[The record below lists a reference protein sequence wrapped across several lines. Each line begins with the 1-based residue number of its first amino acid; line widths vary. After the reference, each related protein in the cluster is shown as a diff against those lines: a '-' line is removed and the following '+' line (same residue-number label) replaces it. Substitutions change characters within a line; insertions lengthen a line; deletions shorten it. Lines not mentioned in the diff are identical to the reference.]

1 MPNKPR
7 KIIFLCVL
15 LFLVLTVPTAF
26 GQDADT
32 IYIRNIGNLTTFNP
46 VIYNDGA
53 SIIAANYLW
62 PPLFETDSFTG
73 EPIPGLTS
81 WTISEDNLT
90 YTFTIRDD
98 ANWSDGTPI
107 TSQDIKFVIEATGN
121 PQIPSPHVAS
131 AQEIE
136 SVTIIDDKNFEIK
149 LKSPNCVVWGV
160 FADFRALP
168 SHRFAA
174 DFSDFLTNE
183 INTEPD
189 ISGGPYILAERVPG
203 EFERYEANPN
213 YFGGAPAIPN
223 LVNRVIEDTAVLAQA
238 IVAGEIDYAS
248 MRGDEF
254 EQLPAIDHL
263 NYAAF
268 PQHNVSF
275 LALNWADPANPQPAY
290 DENGNVVE
298 QTPHPIFSDVNV
310 RRAIAMAWNKADILE
325 TLGGDQGGTLV
336 VGSVIP
342 TLSWAF
348 NSDLEPYTFDPE
360 AAAQLLDESGWVV
373 NESTGIRE
381 KDGVP
386 MSFTIYYSDLLAYF
400 ETIALVSQDY
410 FSQLGMDAKIEKL
423 EWATYLNDVFLAQK
437 YDIAV
442 LSNTGAS
449 PPDPDNLAYGLGF
462 SELDVPNSG
471 NNTTSY
477 VNPEYDRLLE
487 EARVVPGCNQGQRA
501 ELYHQIQQIQKDEV
515 VYDFVL
521 SPNLIQMM
529 NKRIGDFNPGP
540 WWGLYGFTQHVHE
553 FTMAE

>member
-1 MPNKPR
+1 MQRTRPV
-7 KIIFLCVL
+7 ITVL
-15 LFLVLTVPTAF
+15 LLIVCLIGAPMVFS
-26 GQDADT
+26 QDADT

-46 VIYNDGA
+46 VLYNDGA
-53 SIIAANYLW
+53 SLIAGNYLW

-90 YTFTIRDD
+90 YSFTIRDD

-107 TSQDIKFVIEATGN
+107 TSADIKFVIEATGN
-121 PQIPSPHVAS
+121 PNLESPHIAS
-131 AQEIE
+131 AQEVE
-136 SVTIIDDKNFEIK
+136 SINIIDDKNFE
-149 LKSPNCVVWGV
+149 LVMKSPSCVVWSL

-174 DFSDFLTNE
+174 DFSDFTDNSL
-183 INTEPD
+183 NTEPD
-189 ISGGPYILAERVPG
+189 ISGGPYILEERVPG
-203 EFERYEANPN
+203 EFERYRANPDF
-213 YFGGAPAIPN
+213 YGGAPAIPY
-223 LVNRVIEDTAVLAQA
+223 LVNRVIEDPAVLAQA
-238 IVAGEIDYAS
+238 IVAGEVDYAT

-254 EQLPAIDHL
+254 EQLPSAENL
-263 NYAAF
+263 NYFAF

-275 LALNWADPANPQPAY
+275 LALNWADPSIPQPAY
-290 DENGNVVE
+290 DADGNPVE

-310 RRAIAMAWNKADILE
+310 RRAIAMAWNKSEILE

-348 NSDLEPYTFDPE
+348 NSTLSPYPYDPVG
-360 AAAQLLDESGWVV
+360 AAALLDEAGWVI

-386 MSFTIYYSDLLAYF
+386 LSFTISYSDLLAYF

-410 FSQLGMDAKIEKL
+410 FAQIGIDAQVEKL

-437 YDIAV
+437 YDVAV
-442 LSNTGAS
+442 LSNTGGS
-449 PPDPDNLAYGLGF
+449 PPDPDNLAYGLGY
-462 SELDVPNSG
+462 SRLDVPNSG

-487 EARVVPGCNQGQRA
+487 EARVVPGCDAGARA
-501 ELYHQIQQIQKDEV
+501 ELYYQIQQIQKDDV

-529 NKRIGDFNPGP
+529 NSRVGNFNPGP

-553 FTMAE
+553 FTLE

>member
-1 MPNKPR
+1 MQRIRP
-7 KIIFLCVL
+7 LVTVL
-15 LFLVLTVPTAF
+15 ILVACLIGAPMVF
-26 GQDADT
+26 SQDEDT

-46 VIYNDGA
+46 VLYNDGA
-53 SIIAANYLW
+53 SLIAGNYLW

-90 YTFTIRDD
+90 YSFTILED

-107 TSQDIKFVIEATGN
+107 TSADIKFVIEATGN
-121 PQIPSPHVAS
+121 TSIESPHRAS
-131 AQEIE
+131 AEEIE
-136 SVTIIDDKNFEIK
+136 SINIIDDKNFELVMK
-149 LKSPNCVVWGV
+149 NPSCVVWSL
-160 FADFRALP
+160 FSDFRALP

-174 DFSDFLTNE
+174 DFSDFNDNSL
-183 INTEPD
+183 NTEPD
-189 ISGGPYILAERVPG
+189 ISGGPYILEERVAG
-203 EFERYEANPN
+203 EFERYRANPDF
-213 YFGGAPAIPN
+213 YGGAPAIPY
-223 LVNRVIEDTAVLAQA
+223 LVNRVIEDPAVLAQA
-238 IVAGEIDYAS
+238 IIAGEVDYAT

-254 EQLPAIDHL
+254 EQLPSAENL
-263 NYAAF
+263 NYFAF

-290 DENGNVVE
+290 DADGNPVE

-310 RRAIAMAWNKADILE
+310 RRAIAMAWNKDDILE
-325 TLGGDQGGTLV
+325 TLGGDQGGTRV

-348 NSDLEPYTFDPE
+348 NSTLEPYPYDPVG
-360 AAAQLLDESGWVV
+360 AAALLDEAGWVM

-386 MSFTIYYSDLLAYF
+386 LSFTISYSDLLAYF

-410 FSQLGMDAKIEKL
+410 FAQLGIDAQVEKL
-423 EWATYLNDVFLAQK
+423 EWGAYLNGVFLAQK

-442 LSNTGAS
+442 LSNTGSS
-449 PPDPDNLAYGLGF
+449 PPDPDNLAFGLGY
-462 SELDVPNSG
+462 STLDIPDSG

-477 VNPEYDRLLE
+477 VNPEYDRLLD
-487 EARVVPGCNQGQRA
+487 EARVVPGCDAGARA
-501 ELYHQIQQIQKDEV
+501 DLYYQVQQIQKDDV
-515 VYDFVL
+515 AYDFIL

-529 NKRIGDFNPGP
+529 NTRVSNFNPGP

-553 FTMAE
+553 FTLE